1 MMKILLKKLFR
12 DIRTNIAQF
21 ITIILIVSIGSFLFV
36 GLSSVASS
44 LRDYTKNYYHDYHLS
59 DATVNFISLTS
70 KKIDAIKDKYT
81 NIQEAEGR
89 VNFEGKQTFKNY
101 SSALTI
107 SSFSPTSKL
116 NRSYIVQGRKK
127 LNNNEILLDSDYIKA
142 HHYKMNDSI
151 QIQINSK
158 KFTFKIAGIIENP
171 EFVMKVSGNNLTPEP
186 QKFGIGYITEQKAFD
201 ISKKNHSYNQLLLK
215 IKGNNSKKV
224 LQKLSEDYDTTYISG
239 LVTTESSN
247 YTNLKSLITT
257 DESLSRVIPILFFI
271 VAAVITFISMTRLI
285 QQNRVQTGIMRSLGK
300 RIRYIRSYYLFY
312 TLLTSSI
319 GTFIGSVLAYFAFTD
334 IGEAQ
339 VSSLYALP
347 NYHVKIELQ
356 SLIPSFCLVLLFGL
370 LAIYFSTRKVLKERP
385 ANLIRQEPPKN
396 IKGILLERIP
406 FLWRYLSYGSK
417 YVIRNIFLNKIR
429 FCLNLLGVALSFLM
443 IILAFGYYNAMT
455 TVVNTEI
462 NDVNTYNISIISP
475 KINSIQ
481 DKLSNNP
488 HLKFEK
494 LDIQKLELGQG
505 NNSIATT
512 LYASSQKEHFMKVY
526 KKNGQELSH
535 YSNGIVIPKVYANKL
550 HLKIGDKVR
559 LALSNTQQSPI
570 KVRVTAISTQ
580 YSSKFIVADADY
592 LKEQGVTLH
601 PSMLLIQ
608 KGKNSNEKTS
618 QLIQSAKVIDKD
630 LTYTTKKDVRS
641 NMNAILSTTFPM
653 VVLFLICAMSLTVAT
668 IYNISSI
675 NIFDRTRDIAT
686 LKVLGYSKNKVNN
699 LIFKENIII
708 SCVAMGFALPVG
720 HSLFILF
727 INAMTTELQA
737 MPNEL
742 PYWCFALAIVC
753 VLGIT
758 ILSNLLLHRKVKAI
772 DMIEG
777 LKSVE

>member
-1 MMKILLKKLFR
+1 
-12 DIRTNIAQF
+12 
-21 ITIILIVSIGSFLFV
+21 
-36 GLSSVASS
+36 
-44 LRDYTKNYYHDYHLS
+44 
-59 DATVNFISLTS
+59 
-70 KKIDAIKDKYT
+70 
-81 NIQEAEGR
+81 
-89 VNFEGKQTFKNY
+89 
-101 SSALTI
+101 
-107 SSFSPTSKL
+107 
-116 NRSYIVQGRKK
+116 
-127 LNNNEILLDSDYIKA
+127 
-142 HHYKMNDSI
+142 
-151 QIQINSK
+151 
-158 KFTFKIAGIIENP
+158 
-171 EFVMKVSGNNLTPEP
+171 
-186 QKFGIGYITEQKAFD
+186 
-201 ISKKNHSYNQLLLK
+201 KKNHSYNQLLLK

>member
-347 NYHVKIELQ
+347 NY
-356 SLIPSFCLVLLFGL
+356 P
-370 LAIYFSTRKVLKERP
+370 
-385 ANLIRQEPPKN
+385 
-396 IKGILLERIP
+396 
-406 FLWRYLSYGSK
+406 
-417 YVIRNIFLNKIR
+417 
-429 FCLNLLGVALSFLM
+429 
-443 IILAFGYYNAMT
+443 
-455 TVVNTEI
+455 
-462 NDVNTYNISIISP
+462 
-475 KINSIQ
+475 
-481 DKLSNNP
+481 
-488 HLKFEK
+488 
-494 LDIQKLELGQG
+494 
-505 NNSIATT
+505 SIA
-512 LYASSQKEHFMKVY
+512 
-526 KKNGQELSH
+526 
-535 YSNGIVIPKVYANKL
+535 KL
-550 HLKIGDKVR
+550 HDT
-559 LALSNTQQSPI
+559 SNWS
-570 KVRVTAISTQ
+570 
-580 YSSKFIVADADY
+580 VAYILMDCG
-592 LKEQGVTLH
+592 L
-601 PSMLLIQ
+601 MLLI
-608 KGKNSNEKTS
+608 
-618 QLIQSAKVIDKD
+618 
-630 LTYTTKKDVRS
+630 
-641 NMNAILSTTFPM
+641 
-653 VVLFLICAMSLTVAT
+653 
-668 IYNISSI
+668 
-675 NIFDRTRDIAT
+675 
-686 LKVLGYSKNKVNN
+686 
-699 LIFKENIII
+699 
-708 SCVAMGFALPVG
+708 
-720 HSLFILF
+720 
-727 INAMTTELQA
+727 
-737 MPNEL
+737 
-742 PYWCFALAIVC
+742 
-753 VLGIT
+753 
-758 ILSNLLLHRKVKAI
+758 
-772 DMIEG
+772 
-777 LKSVE
+777 

>member
-12 DIRTNIAQF
+12 DIRANLAQF

-36 GLSSVASS
+36 GLSSVANS
-44 LRDYTKNYYHDYHLS
+44 LRDYTQNYYHDYHLS
-59 DATVNFISLTS
+59 DATVNFTSLTS
-70 KKIDAIKDKYT
+70 KEVTSIKDKYT
-81 NIQEAEGR
+81 DIREAEGR

-127 LNNNEILLDSDYIKA
+127 LSNNEILLDSDYIKA
-142 HHYKMNDSI
+142 HHYKVNDSI
-151 QIQINSK
+151 QIQINNK

-186 QKFGIGYITEQKAFD
+186 RKFGIGYITEQKAFD
-201 ISKKNHSYNQLLLK
+201 ISKSHSYNQLLLK
-215 IKGNNSKKV
+215 TTGNNKKI

-239 LVTTESSN
+239 LATTESSG
-247 YTNLKSLITT
+247 YTNLNSLITT

-285 QQNRVQTGIMRSLGK
+285 QQNRAQTGVMRSLGK
-300 RIRYIRSYYLFY
+300 RIGFIRSYYLFY

-319 GTFIGSVLAYFAFTD
+319 GTLIGSGLAYFAFTG
-334 IGEAQ
+334 IGEGQ
-339 VSSLYALP
+339 VSALYALP

-356 SLIPSFCLVLLFGL
+356 SLIPAFCLVLLFGL
-370 LAIYFSTRKVLKERP
+370 LAIYLSTRKVLKDKP

-429 FCLNLLGVALSFLM
+429 FCLNLLGVTLSFLM

-455 TVVNTEI
+455 TVVNMEI

-475 KINSIQ
+475 KVKAIQ
-481 DKLSNNP
+481 DKLSDNQQ
-488 HLKFEK
+488 LKFEK
-494 LDIQKLELGQG
+494 LEVQKVELGQG

-512 LYASSQKEHFMKVY
+512 LYASNQKEHYIKVY
-526 KKNGQELSH
+526 KKNGQEIAH
-535 YSNGIVIPKVYANKL
+535 YSNGIVIPDVYANKL
-550 HLKIGDKVR
+550 HLKVGDKVR
-559 LALSNTQQSPI
+559 FAFPNAQQSPL
-570 KVRVTAISTQ
+570 KFRVAAISSQ

-592 LKEQGVTLH
+592 LKKQGVTFQ

-608 KGKNSNEKTS
+608 KGKNSKEKTS
-618 QLIQSAKVIDKD
+618 QLIQSAKDIDKD
-630 LTYTTKKDVRS
+630 LTYTTKKDVQA
-641 NMNAILSTTFPM
+641 NMDSVLSTTFPM
-653 VVLFLICAMSLTVAT
+653 VVIFLICAMSLTIAT

-699 LIFKENIII
+699 LIFRENIII
-708 SCVAMGFALPVG
+708 SCVAMLLAFPV
-720 HSLFILF
+720 SRSFFILF

-737 MPNEL
+737 MPNKL